1 MKHLLL
7 LMSAVLCITAPT
19 AFAQTATFTID
30 WNYPDTLHAPKG
42 QITVKRTGTMRNLNA
57 VAKQILF
64 RYNIDKLLPDFS
76 VGFCF
81 GDLCYFQFPGD
92 DNPYEREPQNLPA
105 SGTLPVYSLCN
116 KLGSTVGTSTVWY
129 EMFDKND
136 TTDKLPFYITYVYE
150 NPTSVTNAAQAGIG
164 VWPNPATSVLTVG
177 GADKVVGANLYS
189 ASGVL
194 LKTYGVEQASSISF
208 NIHELTSGAYHM
220 VFNLSDGSV
229 VQAPFAVVK

>member
-7 LMSAVLCITAPT
+7 LLSAVLCITAPT

-30 WNYPDTLHAPKG
+30 WNYPDTVQAHEG

-64 RYNIDKLLPDFS
+64 RYNIDSLQPDFS

-81 GDLCYFQFPGD
+81 GDLCYFQFPGE
-92 DNPYEREPQNLPA
+92 DNPYERDPQDLAPNG
-105 SGTLPVYSLCN
+105 SLPVYSLCN
-116 KLGSTVGTSTVWY
+116 KLGTNDATSTVWY
-129 EMFDKND
+129 EMFDKLD
-136 TTDKLPFYITYVYE
+136 TNDKLPFYITYVFKI
-150 NPTSVTNAAQAGIG
+150 PTSVTDAAQAGIG
-164 VWPNPATSVLTVG
+164 VWPNPATNVLTVG
-177 GADKVVGANLYS
+177 GADKVLGANLYS
-189 ASGVL
+189 ATGVL
-194 LKTYGVEQASSISF
+194 LKTYGVEQAPSITL
-208 NIHELTSGAYHM
+208 NIQDLTSGAYHM